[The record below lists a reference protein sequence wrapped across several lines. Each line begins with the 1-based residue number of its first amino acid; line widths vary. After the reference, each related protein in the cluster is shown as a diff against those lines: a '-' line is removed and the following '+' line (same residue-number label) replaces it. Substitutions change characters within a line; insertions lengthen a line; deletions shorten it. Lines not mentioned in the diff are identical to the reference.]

1 MNINPQ
7 YPNINFSTANIATEA
22 ARKENRL
29 RDAVQPVSEAE
40 ANAKE
45 KALGTDGEQRQPVV
59 YQSTQAQLSERQ
71 EQLDNQSQHARI
83 EEDDAQSGEQQQQK
97 QEERQQQQQDQ
108 QRIQEMKDRDM
119 EVRVHEQA
127 HASVGGQ
134 YAGSPSYSYEQGPD
148 GVQYAVAGEVPID
161 VAPVSGDPAATID
174 KMQQVRAAALAPA
187 EPSGA
192 DKAIASLASQ
202 QMIEA
207 QGDLQQQRTEQFTE
221 GSQATTEASDSEN
234 ASENIEAVN
243 ASTSTASTSGSSAAT
258 SVSNTSQ
265 AISSA
270 SVDSGVESTIPA
282 AASVNAAAS
291 YGAVSQQAPVQEL
304 PSLNER
310 DDDVNAR
317 AGRVQHFYNRVH
329 VPNFPTFTQTA

>member
-22 ARKENRL
+22 VRKENRL
-29 RDAVQPVSEAE
+29 RDAVPPVTEAE

-45 KALGTDGEQRQPVV
+45 KALGTDGEQRQPLVN
-59 YQSTQAQLSERQ
+59 QSSQTQHAERQ
-71 EQLDNQSQHARI
+71 ESVESQSQHARI
-83 EEDDAQSGEQQQQK
+83 EEDEQQQSDEQ
-97 QEERQQQQQDQ
+97 RQQQQQERRQQQQEQ
-108 QRIQEMKDRDM
+108 QRIQELKDRDT
-119 EVRVHEQA
+119 EVRIHEQA

-134 YAGSPSYSYEQGPD
+134 YAGSPSYTFEQGPD

-161 VAPVSGDPAATID
+161 VAPVSGDPEATID

-202 QMIEA
+202 QMVEA
-207 QGDLQQQRTEQFTE
+207 QGDLQQQRVEQFSESSQGSESTEGTSDSNSVE
-221 GSQATTEASDSEN
+221 GSQATSSTS
-234 ASENIEAVN
+234 
-243 ASTSTASTSGSSAAT
+243 STSTVQAG
-258 SVSNTSQ
+258 N
-265 AISSA
+265 AISSDGA
-270 SVDSGVESTIPA
+270 AAVESTLPA
-282 AASVNAAAS
+282 AATASASAS
-291 YGAVSQQAPVQEL
+291 YGAVAQQTAPVQEL
-304 PSLNER
+304 PSLSER
-310 DDDVNAR
+310 SDDVNAR

>member
-7 YPNINFSTANIATEA
+7 YPNINFSTANVATEA

-29 RDAVQPVSEAE
+29 RDAVQPVSESE

-45 KALGTDGEQRQPVV
+45 KGLGTDGEQRQPAVF
-59 YQSTQAQLSERQ
+59 QPTQTQHAERQ
-71 EQLDNQSQHARI
+71 EHVESQSQHARI
-83 EEDDAQSGEQQQQK
+83 EEEEQQSGEQRQQQR
-97 QEERQQQQQDQ
+97 EERQQQQQDQ
-108 QRIQEMKDRDM
+108 QRIQELKDRDT
-119 EVRVHEQA
+119 EVRIHEQA

-161 VAPVSGDPAATID
+161 VAPVSGDPEATID

-202 QMIEA
+202 QMVEA
-207 QGDLQQQRTEQFTE
+207 QSDLQQQRVEEFSARNEEIT
-221 GSQATTEASDSEN
+221 GSAEAATDTTSGSEPSSTTN
-234 ASENIEAVN
+234 TANVANTTN
-243 ASTSTASTSGSSAAT
+243 ASTSPA
-258 SVSNTSQ
+258 
-265 AISSA
+265 
-270 SVDSGVESTIPA
+270 SGVEATLPA
-282 AASVNAAAS
+282 AASPNAAAS
-291 YGAVSQQAPVQEL
+291 YGAVSQSALPTQDI
-304 PSLNER
+304 PSLSER